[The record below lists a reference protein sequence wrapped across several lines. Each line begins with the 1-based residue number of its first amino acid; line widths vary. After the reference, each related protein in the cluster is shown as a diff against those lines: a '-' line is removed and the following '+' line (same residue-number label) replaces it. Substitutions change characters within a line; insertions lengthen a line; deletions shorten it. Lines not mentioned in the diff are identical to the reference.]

1 MRSAR
6 REHRLHGDHMYNTH
20 AQCISPTSLI
30 VPVAASTST
39 TSGRQCTVAA
49 QSRHTAAQVR
59 LRVARID
66 TVSHNITALK
76 LGPCRVM
83 NRTARPSR
91 CYMFVAP
98 GSTWDM
104 QVSQSVVHHHLSSS
118 GRY

>member
-1 MRSAR
+1 VLRRAR
-6 REHRLHGDHMYNTH
+6 RGHCLHGASMGS
-20 AQCISPTSLI
+20 AFRLTSLI

-59 LRVARID
+59 LRVAQID
-66 TVSHNITALK
+66 MLSRNITALK
-76 LGPCRVM
+76 LGPCWVM
-83 NRTARPSR
+83 DRTACPSR
-91 CYMFVAP
+91 CYMFVAVP